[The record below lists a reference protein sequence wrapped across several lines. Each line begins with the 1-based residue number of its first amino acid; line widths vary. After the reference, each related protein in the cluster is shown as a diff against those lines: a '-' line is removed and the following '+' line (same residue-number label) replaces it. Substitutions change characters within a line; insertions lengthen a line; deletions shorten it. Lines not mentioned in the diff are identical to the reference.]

1 MLSLLRLLKSCTNL
15 VWEILRFTVNAFLR
29 FAQYPSISA
38 QRLNNVTMEQW
49 QSGFI
54 KLSKHTL
61 ISYLIVSTVL
71 VGSGIIFLFNPFGG
85 GIKQAEAAWFND
97 NWSYRKIIP
106 ITANT
111 GVDTASYVAVTLT
124 NTNTLVSDGQLQSD
138 CGDMRFTKFG
148 GEILP
153 YYISSG
159 CNSASTVVHVYFDTL
174 PAGAS
179 DFYFYYGNPSAVN
192 GFSATAFSTAAVS
205 VTVGTVGSEEK
216 APSPTGYWKFDDAQG
231 TTAQDSTSNNYDGTL
246 SGTPTWRTEDGC
258 ISGKCLRFSGS
269 SQHVSTTTTGSLVTA
284 TAGTMSVWVKPRGTS
299 PTATDVWD
307 IDGIFADAGGDMGI
321 YRGIIGGLD
330 RIWIYNYDGNQ
341 DLIGIT
347 YNTNEWVQIS
357 WVHTGGTLYA
367 YKNGNLIS
375 STASGN
381 TDLNNPIDIG
391 KGMDAGANGTFEG
404 DIDEVKIYRNG
415 LSAAQILANYN
426 ARSNPEGVSSALGA
440 NTQNMPGALS
450 NGLTGY
456 WKMDESSWTGDC
468 STDSALDSS
477 GNSLH
482 GDACP
487 NASAPSPGAGKFG
500 NGGNFDG
507 TNDYISIP
515 DGSSVEPSGDMTL
528 SAWVKFDT
536 LPGAGVDDKIV
547 FKYEAISPFVG
558 YEITYNGDGYF
569 YLAREN
575 AAQDYEFAFY
585 TITAAT
591 NTWYHIVGTKRA
603 DKVHLFVNSVYNE
616 SESGSSSGLLYN
628 TSGVLA
634 IGSTSTGNY
643 LDGTIDEVRLYN
655 RSLSNNEIAQLYNWA
670 PGPVGYW
677 KMDEGSYNGT
687 SGEVKDS
694 SGGGNNGTFAGTFT
708 NASSAGKYGKAANFN
723 GTNNSVAVTSTA
735 NFPTTDMTFE
745 TWVNVGQTATEQ
757 YFISI
762 DDGVNGQT
770 WLGLNAGGTVSF
782 APTGNNLGGNLNSTS
797 TVTAQLWTH
806 IVGVRNNNN
815 MSVYINGV
823 KDSSTGTNSQ
833 SVNYGGVC
841 ATHFGAAA
849 NTSCTDVT
857 YALNAMKLDEIKIY
871 NYARSQAQIIEDMNA
886 GHPAPGSPV
895 GTPLGYWKFDQ
906 GADNTCSGGTNDAC
920 NSGSGG
926 TTYDGANTSS
936 TWTQNGKFGKAY
948 SYNGSSGRVD
958 FGDFTAL
965 ETATQASWSFWVR
978 PTTLATSQALLVKA
992 NNAATQQSWS
1002 IMTDSSTSTAIRVR
1016 IASGATDQ
1024 SNYGVTPTGVL
1035 ANNTWAYVTVIYD
1048 GGQSGNAS
1056 KLKVYVN
1063 GLPQTLTFTGT
1074 IPTTLRATTSSM
1086 RSGAWSDAGGTFFN
1100 GILDEM
1106 KVFTQPLT
1114 ASQVLL
1120 DMNGSQAQVMGAISD
1135 SSTAGNDN
1143 ASTRTANSAASEYC
1157 IPGDASTCTAPVVRH
1172 DFEENNILSTI
1183 RDTSGNGND
1192 AGTIFANTYK
1202 FVPGKVGAA
1211 LQDGADGGSD
1221 VGAATSTSVDDLP
1234 AAGMTVE
1241 GWINPRSMGQSSQG
1255 VIMVKASGTTT
1266 SGWAFMFNSAGTNGL
1281 RFFQDY
1287 ATTDLVRLTADNVIT
1302 LNTWNHVAVTWTGS
1316 TTATT
1321 VKIYVNGREVT
1332 YGTTT
1337 DGLGARQSDAAQYLA
1352 MFNDSGQGSKFAGK
1366 MDQMRVYNYVR
1377 TPAQI
1382 AWDMNRGA
1390 PIAHWKMDECQGTT
1404 FNDSSGNGYSGTWS
1418 GSGAGTYTSSG
1429 TCSVSSASSFRYNGA
1444 TGKRNYSMAFD
1455 GTDDY
1460 ITVSGFA
1467 DAIFTSNYTQAFW
1480 IKTTQSGNTVISEK
1494 GSNNAFIQTNNGQI
1508 RVGTTNNLADDT
1520 LETTLTN
1527 LITDGNWHHVAASF
1541 NSTTKYEAIYID
1553 GRLST
1558 SRTTTNNSAS
1568 SATAYVIGSRSG
1580 VAPFSGQIDDF
1591 RVYIYDLTPT
1601 QLKTL
1606 YNDGATRYGPVT
1618 GAP

>member
-1 MLSLLRLLKSCTNL
+1 MYIYILIYQIYSQLLRSYKTLFSKVSILGKSYSHPASYSFKINQKGL
-15 VWEILRFTVNAFLR
+15 
-29 FAQYPSISA
+29 
-38 QRLNNVTMEQW
+38 
-49 QSGFI
+49 I
-54 KLSKHTL
+54 KFSKHTL

-71 VGSGIIFLFNPFGG
+71 VGSGIIFLFNPLGG

-111 GVDTASYVAVTLT
+111 GIDTASYVAVTLT
-124 NTNTLVSDGQLQSD
+124 NTNTLVSNGQLQSD

-536 LPGAGVDDKIV
+536 LPGAGVDDKII
-547 FKYEAISPFVG
+547 FKDVTGSPFVT
-558 YEITYNGDGYF
+558 YELVYNGNGNFYF
-569 YLAREN
+569 GRVN
-575 AAQDYEFAFY
+575 NSTTYEYASY

-591 NTWYHIVGTKRA
+591 NTWYHVIGVKRG
-603 DKVHLFVNSVYNE
+603 DKVYCYVNSLYNE
-616 SESGSSSGLLYN
+616 SETDVSSGTLYN
-628 TSGVLA
+628 SAEVLS
-634 IGSTSTGNY
+634 IGGDTGSDS
-643 LDGTIDEVRLYN
+643 LDGIIDEVRIYN
-655 RSLSNNEIAQLYNWA
+655 RGLSSSEIQQLNLWA

-677 KMDEGSYNGT
+677 KMDEKTGT
-687 SGEVKDS
+687 VGADASGYV
-694 SGGGNNGTFAGTFT
+694 NNGTLGSSTALPTWT
-708 NASSAGKYGKAANFN
+708 NGKYGSSLSFDGGDTFFVADSASLSITNGFSLSGWIKPTNVSGFKPIVTKEGGGQTGYFLYLNGANVYTGF
-723 GTNNSVAVTSTA
+723 GNSGFYSQTTSTA
-735 NFPTTDMTFE
+735 PITAGIWTHVASSWDGTTLRTY
-745 TWVNVGQTATEQ
+745 VNGVLLQSSTHGSTVADNSDNLGIGAAFDLSSTTNGV
-757 YFISI
+757 I
-762 DDGVNGQT
+762 DD
-770 WLGLNAGGTVSF
+770 
-782 APTGNNLGGNLNSTS
+782 
-797 TVTAQLWTH
+797 
-806 IVGVRNNNN
+806 
-815 MSVYINGV
+815 V
-823 KDSSTGTNSQ
+823 K
-833 SVNYGGVC
+833 V
-841 ATHFGAAA
+841 
-849 NTSCTDVT
+849 
-857 YALNAMKLDEIKIY
+857 Y
-871 NYARSQAQIIEDMNA
+871 NYARSQGQVVEDMNA

-1074 IPTTLRATTSSM
+1074 IPTTLQATTSSM

-1143 ASTRTANSAASEYC
+1143 ASTRTAQSAASEYC
-1157 IPGDASTCTAPVVRH
+1157 IPGDASTCTAPVGRWN
-1172 DFEENNILSTI
+1172 FEEGTGTTAN
-1183 RDTSGNGND
+1183 DTSGNNRNLTLTNSPTYGIGKSGKGIAFSTSISDNDHLIRADDANFDFGAGDSFTIEGWFKPDPTIPGNQLLVSKYNE
-1192 AGTIFANTYK
+1192 AGYQLSYGGTNAT
-1202 FVPGKVGAA
+1202 AA
-1211 LQDGADGGSD
+1211 CGIDYDSTWTPTDVSSTADG
-1221 VGAATSTSVDDLP
+1221 V
-1234 AAGMTVE
+1234 
-1241 GWINPRSMGQSSQG
+1241 
-1255 VIMVKASGTTT
+1255 
-1266 SGWAFMFNSAGTNGL
+1266 MFGG
-1281 RFFQDY
+1281 
-1287 ATTDLVRLTADNVIT
+1287 
-1302 LNTWNHVAVTWTGS
+1302 WNHVAC
-1316 TTATT
+1316 
-1321 VKIYVNGREVT
+1321 VKNANSSLTIYVNGQAGISIDTSLTNSTLANSGSLVVGINPSGAGA
-1332 YGTTT
+1332 GTTM
-1337 DGLGARQSDAAQYLA
+1337 DYIGSADDIRI
-1352 MFNDSGQGSKFAGK
+1352 FNYA
-1366 MDQMRVYNYVR
+1366 R

-1382 AWDMNRGA
+1382 AWDYNKGA
-1390 PIAHWKMDECQGTT
+1390 PVGYWKMDEC
-1404 FNDSSGNGYSGTWS
+1404 SGTSIKDSAGNSLTGTLTNAGTPGTCTTS
-1418 GSGAGTYTSSG
+1418 GSWFNGVSG
-1429 TCSVSSASSFRYNGA
+1429 
-1444 TGKRNYSMAFD
+1444 KKNYSMNFD
-1455 GTDDY
+1455 GSDDNIAVSDNDKISIDSGLAQGFTFSSWVYPRSDGETDVGEIFDKGTNTFCRTNSESASRVA
-1460 ITVSGFA
+1460 ITCRVDLTTDADFTVASAIPINQWSHVAFSWTNDADDEVTIWINGVPNTSTATFAGDGAA
-1467 DAIFTSNYTQAFW
+1467 DANALTLGGTPNFDGQLDDFKIFNYELT
-1480 IKTTQSGNTVISEK
+1480 TTQVKS
-1494 GSNNAFIQTNNGQI
+1494 
-1508 RVGTTNNLADDT
+1508 
-1520 LETTLTN
+1520 
-1527 LITDGNWHHVAASF
+1527 LI
-1541 NSTTKYEAIYID
+1541 
-1553 GRLST
+1553 
-1558 SRTTTNNSAS
+1558 
-1568 SATAYVIGSRSG
+1568 
-1580 VAPFSGQIDDF
+1580 
-1591 RVYIYDLTPT
+1591 
-1601 QLKTL
+1601 
-1606 YNDGATRYGPVT
+1606 NDGATRYGPVT

>member
-1 MLSLLRLLKSCTNL
+1 MKMEFYLALLEEKLCLPILKRIIDAPLLYVYK
-15 VWEILRFTVNAFLR
+15 RFRVK
-29 FAQYPSISA
+29 PGM
-38 QRLNNVTMEQW
+38 TMR
-49 QSGFI
+49 GVK
-54 KLSKHTL
+54 KLSKNLL
-61 ISYLIVSTVL
+61 ITYLVVFIALSSITGL
-71 VGSGIIFLFNPFGG
+71 FLFNPWST
-85 GIKQAEAAWFND
+85 KETQAAWFND

-111 GVDTASYVAVTLT
+111 GIDTASYVAVTLT

-179 DFYFYYGNPSAVN
+179 DFYFYYGNPSAVD
-192 GFSATAFSTAAVS
+192 GFSATAFSTPAVS
-205 VTVGTVGSEEK
+205 VTVGSIGSEEK
-216 APSPTGYWKFDDAQG
+216 GPSPTGYWKFDDAQG

-246 SGTPTWRTEDGC
+246 SGTPTWRTEDEC

-284 TAGTMSVWVKPRGTS
+284 TDGTMSVWLKPRGTS

-307 IDGIFADAGGDMGI
+307 TDGIFADAGGDMGI

-547 FKYEAISPFVG
+547 FKYEAVSPFVG
-558 YEITYNGDGYF
+558 YELTYNGDGYF

-575 AAQDYEFAFY
+575 AAQDYEFAYY

-677 KMDEGSYNGT
+677 KMDEGTWTNDCST
-687 SGEVKDS
+687 SSVIDS
-694 SGGGNNGTFAGTFT
+694 SGNGLNGKSCP
-708 NASSAGKYGKAANFN
+708 NSLGISAPTTAKYGKGGTFDGSNDFIEIADNAILKPTTAITVSAWIKPGTGYNTDYRVIAMKGQAGHSLRQYALDLGPEFN
-723 GTNNSVAVTSTA
+723 NKARFSVYASSTESNVTSTSTLTENQWYYVTGVYDSSLA
-735 NFPTTDMTFE
+735 AGSRVKIYLNGKLDATASGPASMQTNTDAVTIGRIID
-745 TWVNVGQTATEQ
+745 GQDP
-757 YFISI
+757 FLGNI
-762 DDGVNGQT
+762 DDV
-770 WLGLNAGGTVSF
+770 
-782 APTGNNLGGNLNSTS
+782 
-797 TVTAQLWTH
+797 
-806 IVGVRNNNN
+806 
-815 MSVYINGV
+815 
-823 KDSSTGTNSQ
+823 
-833 SVNYGGVC
+833 
-841 ATHFGAAA
+841 
-849 NTSCTDVT
+849 
-857 YALNAMKLDEIKIY
+857 KIY
-871 NYARSQAQIIEDMNA
+871 NYPRNAGQIVEDMNA

-895 GTPLGYWKFDQ
+895 GTPVGFWKFNEGVND
-906 GADNTCSGGTNDAC
+906 TCSGGSNDAC

-926 TTYDGANTSS
+926 STYDGTSTATRTNSGKLSRALDFDGTDDVVTITNADGIDMNTNLANFTFSSWVYPDTDGEADTGQIFNKGANTYLRVDSQGTTDLDLECNLDRATTDTNVNITDGLTTA
-936 TWTQNGKFGKAY
+936 TWSHVACAWDGTTLSVFINGKLRG
-948 SYNGSSGRVD
+948 
-958 FGDFTAL
+958 
-965 ETATQASWSFWVR
+965 
-978 PTTLATSQALLVKA
+978 
-992 NNAATQQSWS
+992 
-1002 IMTDSSTSTAIRVR
+1002 SSTSG
-1016 IASGATDQ
+1016 SGAISAD
-1024 SNYGVTPTGVL
+1024 
-1035 ANNTWAYVTVIYD
+1035 ANDLLI
-1048 GGQSGNAS
+1048 G
-1056 KLKVYVN
+1056 
-1063 GLPQTLTFTGT
+1063 
-1074 IPTTLRATTSSM
+1074 
-1086 RSGAWSDAGGTFFN
+1086 GGTSNNFD
-1100 GILDEM
+1100 GKIDEF
-1106 KVFTQPLT
+1106 KAYNSALT
-1114 ASQVLL
+1114 ASQMALDVNAASGQVL
-1120 DMNGSQAQVMGAISD
+1120 GATGNN
-1135 SSTAGNDN
+1135 STAGAVN
-1143 ASTRTANSAASEYC
+1143 AASQEYC
-1157 IPGDASTCTAPVVRH
+1157 IPGDSTTCTAPVARW
-1172 DFEENNILSTI
+1172 DFEEGVASGGTNY
-1183 RDTSGNGND
+1183 DTSGNANNCSTDGAIGVGKVGKARNYTEAVRVSCGTGSSLAD
-1192 AGTIFANTYK
+1192 LAALTAEAWVYPRDMGEFSYGTIFTKNDY
-1202 FVPGKVGAA
+1202 GGAGGWG
-1211 LQDGADGGSD
+1211 LIFDG
-1221 VGAATSTSVDDLP
+1221 ST
-1234 AAGMTVE
+1234 
-1241 GWINPRSMGQSSQG
+1241 
-1255 VIMVKASGTTT
+1255 
-1266 SGWAFMFNSAGTNGL
+1266 TNGIQ
-1281 RFFQDY
+1281 FFADY
-1287 ATTDLVRLTADNVIT
+1287 TGTDLYLPTANNALT
-1302 LNTWNHVAVTWTGS
+1302 LNTWNHVAVTWSGGQATS
-1316 TTATT
+1316 TAH
-1321 VKIYVNGREVT
+1321 IYVNGKEVT
-1332 YGTTT
+1332 YGTGT
-1337 DGLGARQSDAAQYLA
+1337 DATGTRISDSTNTLFIGESWGQNNGFDGIIDQARI
-1352 MFNDSGQGSKFAGK
+1352 FG
-1366 MDQMRVYNYVR
+1366 YVR

-1382 AWDMNRGA
+1382 NYDMNRGA

-1404 FNDSSGNGYSGTWS
+1404 INDSSGNSLSGTLTV
-1418 GSGAGTYTSSG
+1418 GASGTYTSPG
-1429 TCSVSSASSFRYNGA
+1429 TCSVSSATSAWYNGA
-1444 TGKRNYSMAFD
+1444 AGKRNYSLAFD
-1455 GTDDY
+1455 GTDEIVDFGTPSKLDLRDS
-1460 ITVSGFA
+1460 IGMAVWVKPDS
-1467 DAIFTSNYTQAFW
+1467 TSLGASYHAMIGNYD
-1480 IKTTQSGNTVISEK
+1480 G
-1494 GSNNAFIQTNNGQI
+1494 G
-1508 RVGTTNNLADDT
+1508 GTTAQY
-1520 LETTLTN
+1520 EF
-1527 LITDGNWHHVAASF
+1527 AF
-1541 NSTTKYEAIYID
+1541 NAGAISYNY
-1553 GRLST
+1553 G
-1558 SRTTTNNSAS
+1558 SAS
-1568 SATAYVIGSRSG
+1568 SYVEYIPTSTVSFTAGNWYHIVFTHSGSNSTGYFYVNGVKYATTRTGSATIPTFGFSNTTLGRGGPSG
-1580 VAPFSGQIDDF
+1580 DYFSGQIDDF
-1591 RVYIYDLTPT
+1591 KIFNYTLNDT
-1601 QLKTL
+1601 QVKNL
-1606 YNDGATRYGPVT
+1606 YNDGVTRYGPVT